1 MKDATT
7 RKSGDEALLALHD
20 HFRSQGDGKPA
31 YTDMSADERREYH
44 REAKRRQ
51 RQREREAK
59 AEGRA
64 VLNDANLRAALADA
78 ALMLLASDGPGA
90 SIVRNAVASA
100 FPHMPGVVLTLE
112 RKSRSGAMGLKLVDP
127 ERMEAM
133 REEAHQA
140 ASETKAAAPVPA
152 LPTPAVPAKSA
163 PSPSSPVVTEAT
175 APRLPVEPPALD
187 DDIEIP
193 LFLRRAHGEA

>member
-1 MKDATT
+1 MMDATT
-7 RKSGDEALLALHD
+7 RISGDDALLALYD
-20 HFRSQGDGKPA
+20 HFRSRGDGRPA

-59 AEGRA
+59 TEGRA
-64 VLNDANLRAALADA
+64 VANDANLRAALADA

-90 SIVRNAVASA
+90 NTVRNAVASA

-112 RKSRSGAMGLKLVDP
+112 QKARSGAMGLKLADP

-133 REEAHQA
+133 RGEARQA

-152 LPTPAVPAKSA
+152 LLTPVAPIQSA
-163 PSPSSPVVTEAT
+163 PSPSSPVVTET
-175 APRLPVEPPALD
+175 PDPRLPIEPPALD
-187 DDIEIP
+187 DDFEIP

>member
-1 MKDATT
+1 MGATT
-7 RKSGDEALLALHD
+7 RKFGDEALLALHD
-20 HFRSQGDGKPA
+20 HLRSQGDGKPA

-78 ALMLLASDGPGA
+78 ALMLLASDGPGT

-112 RKSRSGAMGLKLVDP
+112 QKARSGAMGLKLVDP
-127 ERMEAM
+127 ERLEAM
-133 REEAHQA
+133 REEARRA
-140 ASETKAAAPVPA
+140 ATETTAADPVPA
-152 LPTPAVPAKSA
+152 LPTPAVPIQSA
-163 PSPSSPVVTEAT
+163 PSPSVVTEAPD
-175 APRLPVEPPALD
+175 PRLPVEPPALD
-187 DDIEIP
+187 DDFEIP